1 VLKYLQLN
9 AVNPCRTQPY
19 GCSQFSITQNQ
30 SLVIVLLILSKSIIF
45 TMLRIGCKLIKLT
58 VGHCIEISDGHL
70 DLSSSFL
77 WGYSA
82 MSFDISVMM
91 EACSDLHF
99 YRLLILFIKFTM
111 PLKVSLLPHFIL
123 LKWSIGNLKLFLYV
137 SLLDYFTCVLL

>member
-1 VLKYLQLN
+1 
-9 AVNPCRTQPY
+9 
-19 GCSQFSITQNQ
+19 
-30 SLVIVLLILSKSIIF
+30 
-45 TMLRIGCKLIKLT
+45 MLRIGCKLIKLN

-91 EACSDLHF
+91 EAYSDLHF
-99 YRLLILFIKFTM
+99 YRLLILFIKFTL

-137 SLLDYFTCVLL
+137 SSLDYFTCVLL

>member
-1 VLKYLQLN
+1 MLGTALRFQMG
-9 AVNPCRTQPY
+9 T
-19 GCSQFSITQNQ
+19 
-30 SLVIVLLILSKSIIF
+30 LI
-45 TMLRIGCKLIKLT
+45 
-58 VGHCIEISDGHL
+58 
-70 DLSSSFL
+70 LSSSFL

-91 EACSDLHF
+91 EAYSDLHF